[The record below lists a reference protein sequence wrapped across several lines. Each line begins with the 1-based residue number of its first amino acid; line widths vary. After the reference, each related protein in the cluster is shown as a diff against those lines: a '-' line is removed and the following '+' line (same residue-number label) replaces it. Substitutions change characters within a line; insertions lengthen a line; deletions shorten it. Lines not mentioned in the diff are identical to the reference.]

1 MGEACP
7 QGEGICCV
15 RLAFPPG
22 ETEDPLR
29 WIVWF
34 LAIVND
40 KLIHC
45 GISCQA
51 LRTHFAADS
60 HDSLSAFMT
69 HRLRIEACITDLI
82 RQGRFEE
89 DETIVMRSHDMR

>member
-1 MGEACP
+1 M
-7 QGEGICCV
+7 

-40 KLIHC
+40 KQIHC

-82 RQGRFEE
+82 RQGRFQN
-89 DETIVMRSHDMR
+89 DETMVIRSHEMR

>member
-1 MGEACP
+1 MTNRS
-7 QGEGICCV
+7 IV
-15 RLAFPPG
+15 VFPAKPSG
-22 ETEDPLR
+22 
-29 WIVWF
+29 
-34 LAIVND
+34 
-40 KLIHC
+40 
-45 GISCQA
+45 
-51 LRTHFAADS
+51 RTLLQTS